1 MSKISNI
8 VKLYFSSMI
17 NFQIVTCAWNL
28 LLQLLIS
35 IAVINLV
42 DTATTAGSLDFVV
55 IVTIFVLGIIFFS
68 PGFEYALSMGIS
80 RKTFFWAGCAVITAM
95 SAVFTVLLS
104 IFYTVSLKVASVWML
119 YEMVYNDQSILSMIP
134 WEFAAL
140 LFVGILG
147 WLIRLAYYVSGRNTR
162 YVISFAPFVL
172 ASLLVFFNILA
183 DGVIGRALLSFI
195 KAVAGLSASGANPF
209 IGMASMFVAA
219 IILGVPV
226 YLMLRR
232 AQRIV

>member
-1 MSKISNI
+1 MKKILNI
-8 VKLYFSSMI
+8 VRLYFSSMI
-17 NFQIVTCAWNL
+17 SLQIITCAGNL

-35 IAVINLV
+35 VAVINLV
-42 DTATTAGSLDFVV
+42 DKATTAGSLDFVV
-55 IVTIFVLGIIFFS
+55 IVTVFVLGIIFFS

-80 RKTFFWAGCAVITAM
+80 RKTYFWAGCAVITAM
-95 SAVFTVLLS
+95 SAVFTVLLT
-104 IFYTVSLKVASVWML
+104 IFYAVSLKVADVWML
-119 YEMVYNDQSILSMIP
+119 YEMVYNDQSILGMMV

-140 LFVGILG
+140 LFIGILG
-147 WLIRLAYYVSGRNTR
+147 WLIRLAYYVSGRTTR

-195 KAVAGLSASGANPF
+195 KAVAGFSASGANPY
-209 IGMASMFVAA
+209 IGMASMLAA
-219 IILGVPV
+219 AVILGVPV